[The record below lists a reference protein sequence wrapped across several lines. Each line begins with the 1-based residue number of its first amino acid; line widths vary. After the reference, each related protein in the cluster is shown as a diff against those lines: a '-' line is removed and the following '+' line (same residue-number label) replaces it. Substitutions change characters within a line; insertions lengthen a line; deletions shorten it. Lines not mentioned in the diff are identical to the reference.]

1 MLKKIF
7 TLVTTVAAAVSFA
20 GTAYF
25 SELRPQI
32 AKVKHLSEE
41 DFALGDKLLKEIQTL
56 AKSRKR
62 ALPRTTLIMETVT
75 HRAGCLWRTDKYWRD
90 RQLYANRKFWYPHNQ
105 FSPSSF
111 IKTFELMKTYG
122 ISANNFFLN
131 NSFRDHYYNAAK
143 QCGLDPAELALI
155 PTMTPAGFA
164 IERHIIAG
172 LPKKEYIKRAV
183 QSKYTMQFN
192 GKPLFLG
199 YSSERCTPAQLKNFI
214 DLLGKIGGKK
224 VAYISDQAG
233 NGPKVWMGGYWAE
246 RRQVPATDLLKSFD
260 HLVAVLRVADGIEY
274 GYYCGNNKRLL
285 DTDYYNNVLLPL
297 FAASCAH
304 KDFNGK
310 RIFAVKTV
318 QGYTNCNGS
327 QTVSSDGTKTIRKFF
342 ELADK
347 HKIDLLCGFEW
358 DELNENTNLEPT
370 VAKPHANQRIIRYC
384 MDKIKG
390 ISPSPNPGDNL
401 SRPNLIVSTNRQLS
415 MGQEFEMEL
424 LNVPDGSR
432 EKYTVSAELFDNT
445 GKVICRI
452 PEKTFDST
460 LLKDQTIVIPTEKF
474 THSMYIQPRLTV
486 KYKGKTEV
494 ISGLPP
500 TVLRGTV
507 NIDHTWFSIPL
518 RNLLK
523 PENAQIKFTNGKKIR
538 PGMLEVTA
546 DVNLKFKEKLNA
558 VEIINNS
565 QDIFSYDKFDEFG
578 FNNKKRKLYRL
589 SFRYVIP
596 MNIKKDR
603 NLVINY
609 KVDSKG
615 AWCFNTYKLNKPA
628 YPRPVGNTYKAHEGR
643 NCHNEMISVPAQN
656 AAKGTLTV
664 SGTRLA
670 GPAKG
675 KNFSHTFKF
684 ADIEKAGVSSIVFD
698 DGFMIALET
707 TPKTPMLPLQL
718 DLNEV
723 KFSKTFPAELPDG
736 VLAVRVVSNCG
747 KVWYSTG
754 YTPTPASGKMISVAM
769 NSDRRGTVRF
779 KLPASRVPDFSYDFN
794 MPESGFIL
802 SSPAGR
808 DYYAHIGSFVSIATG
823 FEGIIH
829 GYTIPWTYGSWA
841 TAPRWITL
849 ENGKRAL
856 KFDGKT
862 SQALMLP
869 NTFVPQRHSFT
880 VTMDIKPDDVK
891 RYQTLLDG
899 RGPASYLHGYMVAVK
914 NGRLRIEAR
923 HRQPWKRFNK
933 PDHKFLTS
941 VPLFAGKRQQI
952 VFSFDGKNLSISA
965 NGKKQSFEL
974 PGITYWLTISA
985 FGGRD
990 DHRFGGILYGLS
1002 TKHYST
1008 K

>member
-1 MLKKIF
+1 MKKKLLFLFFFFTTLTIF
-7 TLVTTVAAAVSFA
+7 AKQI
-20 GTAYF
+20 YF
-25 SELRPQI
+25 EELRPQI

-41 DFALGDKLLKEIQTL
+41 DFALGDKLLREIQLL

-122 ISANNFFLN
+122 ISANNFFLT

-172 LPKKEYIKRAV
+172 LPKHEYIKTAV

-214 DLLGKIGGKK
+214 DLLGKIGGRK

-260 HLVAVLRVADGIEY
+260 HLVAVLRIADGIEY
-274 GYYCGNNKRLL
+274 GYYCGDNRKVL
-285 DTDYYNNVLLPL
+285 DYDYYDNVLLPL

-452 PEKTFDST
+452 PAKTFDST

-523 PENAQIKFTNGKKIR
+523 PENAQIKFANGKKIR

-615 AWCFNTYKLNKPA
+615 AWCFNTGKLNKPS

-643 NCHNEMISVPAQN
+643 NCHNEMISVPVQN
-656 AAKGTLTV
+656 AANGTLTV

-707 TPKTPMLPLQL
+707 APKTPMLPLQL

-841 TAPRWITL
+841 TVPRWL
-849 ENGKRAL
+849 NLPDGKRAL

-899 RGPASYLHGYMVAVK
+899 RGPASYLHGYMVSVK
-914 NGRLRIEAR
+914 NGLLRIEAR
-923 HRQPWKRFNK
+923 HRQPWKRYNK

-952 VFSFDGKNLSISA
+952 VFSFDGKNLSIAA

-1002 TKHYST
+1002 TKHFS

>member
-1 MLKKIF
+1 MFKKLFFLICSVSA
-7 TLVTTVAAAVSFA
+7 LTVFA
-20 GTAYF
+20 GNAYF
-25 SELRPQI
+25 SELRPEI
-32 AKVKHLSEE
+32 AKVKPLSEE
-41 DFALGDKLLKEIQTL
+41 DFALGDKLLSEIRKL
-56 AKSRKR
+56 ANTRKR

-90 RQLYANRKFWYPHNQ
+90 RQLYANRKFFYPQNQ

-122 ISANNFFLN
+122 IEANNFFLN

-143 QCGLDPAELALI
+143 QCALDPKELSLV
-155 PTMTPAGFA
+155 PTMTPAGFV

-172 LPKKEYIKRAV
+172 LPKHEYIKTAI
-183 QSKYTMQFN
+183 QSKYTMQYD

-199 YSSERCTPAQLKNFI
+199 YSSERCTPKQLKEFI
-214 DLLGKIGGKK
+214 DLLGKIGGRE

-246 RRQVPATDLLKSFD
+246 RKQVPATDLLKSFD
-260 HLVAVLRVADGIEY
+260 HLVSVLRVASGIEY
-274 GYYCGNNKRLL
+274 GYYCGNNRKVL
-285 DTDYYNNVLLPL
+285 DYEYYDNVLLPL

-327 QTVSSDGTKTIRKFF
+327 QTVYSDGTKTIRQFF
-342 ELADK
+342 ALADK
-347 HKIDLLCGFEW
+347 HKIDMLCGFEW

-370 VAKPHANQRIIRYC
+370 VAKPHANQRIIRYF
-384 MDKIKG
+384 MDKLKG
-390 ISPSPNPGDNL
+390 IAPTPNPGDDLN
-401 SRPNLIVSTNRQLS
+401 RPNLIVSTNRQLS

-424 LNVPDGSR
+424 LNVPDGSK
-432 EKYTVSAELFDNT
+432 EKYSVSVELFDNT
-445 GKVICRI
+445 GKMICRI
-452 PEKTFDST
+452 PAMDFDST
-460 LLKDQTIVIPTEKF
+460 QMKDRTIVIPTEKF
-474 THSMYIQPRLTV
+474 THSMYIQPKLTV
-486 KYKGKTEV
+486 RYKGNTEV
-494 ISGLPP
+494 VSGLPP

-507 NIDHTWFSIPL
+507 NIDHTYFSIPL

-523 PENAQIKFTNGKKIR
+523 PEMQQIKFTNGKKIR

-546 DVNLKFKEKLNA
+546 DVAVKFKEKLNA

-565 QDIFSYDKFDEFG
+565 QDIFSYDKTDEFG

-596 MNIKKDR
+596 MDIKKERD
-603 NLVINY
+603 LVIEY
-609 KVDSKG
+609 KVESPK
-615 AWCFNTYKLNKPA
+615 AWCFSTGNVAKA
-628 YPRPVGNTYKAHEGR
+628 ASPRPVGKTYKAHQGR
-643 NCHNEMISVPAQN
+643 TCHNEMISIPIQN
-656 AAKGTLTV
+656 AANGTLTV
-664 SGTRLA
+664 SGKRIA

-675 KNFSHTFKF
+675 QAFSHTFKF
-684 ADIEKAGVSSIVFD
+684 ADIEKAGVSSVVFD

-707 TPKTPMLPLQL
+707 APKTPRLPLEL
-718 DLNEV
+718 NLNEV

-754 YTPTPASGKMISVAM
+754 YTPTPASGKMIRLAM
-769 NSDRRGTVRF
+769 LSDRRGQV
-779 KLPASRVPDFSYDFN
+779 KLELPSSRVPDFSYNFD

-802 SSPAGR
+802 PSPAGR
-808 DYYAHIGSFVSIATG
+808 DYYAHAGSFISIGTG

-841 TAPRWITL
+841 TAPRWITV
-849 ENGKRAL
+849 NGKRAL

-880 VTMDIKPDDVK
+880 VSMDIQPDNVS

-914 NGRLRIEAR
+914 NGRLRLEVR
-923 HRQPWKRFNK
+923 HRQPWKRYNK
-933 PDHKFLTS
+933 IDHKFLTS
-941 VPLFAGKRQQI
+941 VPLFAGKRQQ
-952 VFSFDGKNLSISA
+952 VTLSFDGKNLSIAA

-974 PGITYWLTISA
+974 PGITFWLTISA

-1002 TKHYST
+1002 TKHYVS